1 MAVESRENVP
11 DTDVP
16 EPGTVFEVVV
26 DPGAVVPL
34 DG

>member
-11 DTDVP
+11 DSEIP
-16 EPGTVFEVVV
+16 ELGTVFEVVA
-26 DPGAVVPL
+26 DSGAVVPL